1 MFDLL
6 GAIAL
11 TAGAAIVIGT
21 LAASAPAEPPARRAI
36 AAGLAA
42 WFALIVL
49 LGAAGTFDASRGI
62 GTPGLGIAVAVPVLA
77 LAAAGLG
84 SARANAALRAF
95 PLAPLVAANAVRV
108 LGVFFV
114 LLYAD
119 GRLPA
124 PFAPA
129 AGWGDILIGLTAL
142 PVAAAVREER
152 AGWRSLALAWNTL
165 GLLDLVD
172 AIGLGITSADGSPV
186 RIFFGE
192 PSSAIMG
199 GLPWLLIPAFLV
211 PLLMVTHLAVFHR
224 LLASARPVAPA
235 RA

>member
-11 TAGAAIVIGT
+11 TAGAAIVIAT

-49 LGAAGTFDASRGI
+49 LGAAGFFDAVRGI
-62 GTPGLGIAVAVPVLA
+62 GTPGLGIAVALPVLA

-84 SARANAALRAF
+84 SAPVNAALRAI
-95 PLAPLVAANAVRV
+95 PLAPLIGANAVRV

-114 LLYAD
+114 LLYAG

-124 PFAPA
+124 PFALM
-129 AGWGDILIGLTAL
+129 AGWGDIAVGIAAL
-142 PVAAAVREER
+142 PVAWAVGAARP
-152 AGWRSLALAWNTL
+152 GWRPLALAWNVL
-165 GLLDLVD
+165 GFLDLVD
-172 AIGLGITSADGSPV
+172 AIALGVTSAEGSPIRLV
-186 RIFFGE
+186 FGE
-192 PSSAIMG
+192 PNSAIMT
-199 GLPWLLIPAFLV
+199 GLPWVLIPAFLV

-224 LLASARPVAPA
+224 LLAPARPRAPA